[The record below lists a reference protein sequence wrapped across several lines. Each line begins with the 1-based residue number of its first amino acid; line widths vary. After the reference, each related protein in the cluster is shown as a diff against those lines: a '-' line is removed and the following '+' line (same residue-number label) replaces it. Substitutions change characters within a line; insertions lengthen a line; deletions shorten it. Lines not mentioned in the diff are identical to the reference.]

1 MRDKPVS
8 LNNGR
13 TELSRARLVTAHGI
27 AIHIYRIFLSV
38 PEMLVGFIGRTLPVP
53 LLHGGEMFPF
63 LVSLSGRLS
72 ALAADQN
79 RSANDEADPLKI
91 VHAVNY
97 KSNGGCCG
105 GVCIKC

>member
-8 LNNGR
+8 LNNGQ
-13 TELSRARLVTAHGI
+13 TEPFRDRLVTAHGI
-27 AIHIYRIFLSV
+27 AIHVYRIFLSV
-38 PEMLVGFIGRTLPVP
+38 PEILFGFVGRTLPVP

-63 LVSLSGRLS
+63 LVSLRGGLS

-79 RSANDEADPLKI
+79 RGANDEADPLKI

-105 GVCIKC
+105 GVCVKC